1 MTGPRI
7 AKVLFAL
14 LFLFGGRSL
23 FACEIPPELLVGRTL
38 SETREILHGEV
49 GFVADARLHDFEG
62 RTTAVSGRIMS
73 SEFHDAIGCVAI
85 AAKSLDTGIGL
96 RNRLMREN
104 HLQVAQFPE
113 IQFILTRLADVQREA
128 NMVGLTLEGDL
139 TLHGVTRPMN
149 IPATL
154 SKADGKL
161 QVEGSTVLK
170 MSDFNIARPA
180 FLFITVKDEVQVW
193 FRVVVGAVE

>member
-7 AKVLFAL
+7 AKVLFT
-14 LFLFGGRSL
+14 LFLLFGGRSL
-23 FACEIPPELLVGRTL
+23 SACEIPPGLLVGRTL
-38 SETREILHGEV
+38 SETRKILHGEV

-73 SEFHDAIGCVAI
+73 SEFQDAIGCVAI

-96 RNRLMREN
+96 RNRLMRED
-104 HLQVAQFPE
+104 HLHVEQFPE
-113 IQFILTRLADVQREA
+113 IQFILTRVSDIQGEA
-128 NMVGLTLEGDL
+128 STVGLTLQGDL
-139 TLHGVTRPMN
+139 TLHGITRRMS

-154 SKADGKL
+154 SGVDGKL
-161 QVEGSTVLK
+161 QVEGGTVLK

-193 FRVVVGAVE
+193 FRVIVGAVE

>member
-7 AKVLFAL
+7 AKVLFTL
-14 LFLFGGRSL
+14 FFLFGGRSL

-38 SETREILHGEV
+38 SETRKILHGEV

-73 SEFHDAIGCVAI
+73 SEFQDAIGCVAI

-96 RNRLMREN
+96 RNRFMRED
-104 HLQVAQFPE
+104 HLHVEQFPE
-113 IQFILTRLADVQREA
+113 IQFILTRVSDIQGEA
-128 NMVGLTLEGDL
+128 STVGLTLEGDL
-139 TLHGVTRPMN
+139 TLHGITRRMS

-154 SKADGKL
+154 SEVDGKL
-161 QVEGSTVLK
+161 QVEGGTVLK
-170 MSDFNIARPA
+170 MNDFNIARPA

-193 FRVVVGAVE
+193 FRVIVGAVD